1 MSANLLVDDVAEL
14 GSEEDDEDFDEEIG
28 EVRKRPNGINGGL
41 DDSSEE
47 DDDDD
52 EEEAAAVSSW
62 ASALQGTICWS
73 NF

>member
-28 EVRKRPNGINGGL
+28 EVRKRSSGINGGL

-47 DDDDD
+47 DDDED

-62 ASALQGTICWS
+62 TFALQGTICWS

>member
-14 GSEEDDEDFDEEIG
+14 GSEGDDEDFDEETG
-28 EVRKRPNGINGGL
+28 EVRKRSNGINGGL

-62 ASALQGTICWS
+62 TPTLQGTICWS

>member
-14 GSEEDDEDFDEEIG
+14 GSEEDDEDFDEETG
-28 EVRKRPNGINGGL
+28 EVRKRSNGIKGGL

-52 EEEAAAVSSW
+52 EEEAAAVSTW
-62 ASALQGTICWS
+62 TSALQGTICWS